1 MIKIEWKSCLR
12 LGVTALAVF
21 LCIHYWKAGTGFVL
35 AVVGALAA
43 LIAGGVIAFIVNI
56 LMSFLERHYFQKSK
70 KKLAGKSRR
79 PVCMVTA
86 YLLVIALLVLVVALV
101 VPELVQCIKILID
114 RLPEAL
120 EKLSENE
127 TVAQYLPVVTEK
139 LAEADW
145 DAMIAQVQEFVKVNA
160 GGVAGNVTSAV
171 STVFS
176 SIVTFVIGI
185 IFSIYLL
192 SGKEKLGAQCTALMT
207 RYLKPGVKAKIQS
220 VLAILNRNFHK
231 YIVGQCTE
239 ALILGVLCTLGMLVF
254 RFPYALMIG
263 VLTGTLQL
271 IPVVGG
277 LIGGVIGALM
287 MLTVSP
293 MKALMF
299 LVFIVIL
306 QQLESN
312 LVYPKV
318 VGNAIGLP
326 ALWVLAAVTLGGGIG
341 GVVGMLTAVPLM
353 ATVYQLVRNDV
364 KKPKPGED
372 LRTKPVQKQEGA

>member
-1 MIKIEWKSCLR
+1 MIKIEWKSCLK

-21 LCIHYWKAGTGFVL
+21 LCIYYWKAGTGFVL
-35 AVVGALAA
+35 AVVRALAS
-43 LIAGGVIAFIVNI
+43 LIAGGVIAYIVNI

-79 PVCMVTA
+79 PVCMVTV

-120 EKLSENE
+120 EELSENE
-127 TVAQYLPVVTEK
+127 TVAQHLPVVTEK
-139 LAEADW
+139 LAEVDW
-145 DAMIAQVQEFVKVNA
+145 DDMIAQVQEFVKANA
-160 GGVAGNVTSAV
+160 GGVAGNIASSV

-192 SGKEKLGAQCTALMT
+192 LGKEKLGAQCTALMT
-207 RYLKPGVKAKIQS
+207 RYLKPGIKAKIQY

-239 ALILGVLCTLGMLVF
+239 AL
-254 RFPYALMIG
+254 MIG
-263 VLTGTLQL
+263 VLTG

-312 LVYPKV
+312 LVYPRV

-353 ATVYQLVRNDV
+353 ATVYQMVRNDV
-364 KKPKPGED
+364 KKPKRSEEM
-372 LRTKPVQKQEGA
+372 RTKPVQKQEGA

>member
-1 MIKIEWKSCLR
+1 MIKIEWKSCLK

-21 LCIHYWKAGTGFVL
+21 LCIYYWKAGTGFVL
-35 AVVGALAA
+35 AVVRALAS
-43 LIAGGVIAFIVNI
+43 LIAGGVIAYIVNI
-56 LMSFLERHYFQKSK
+56 LMSFLERHYFQKLK

-79 PVCMVTA
+79 PVCMVTV

-120 EKLSENE
+120 EELSENE
-127 TVAQYLPVVTEK
+127 TVAQHLPVVTEK
-139 LAEADW
+139 LAEVDW
-145 DAMIAQVQEFVKVNA
+145 DDMIAQVQEFVKANA
-160 GGVAGNVTSAV
+160 GGVAGNIASSV

-192 SGKEKLGAQCTALMT
+192 LGKEKLGAQCTALMT
-207 RYLKPGVKAKIQS
+207 RYLKPGIKAKIQY

-239 ALILGVLCTLGMLVF
+239 AL
-254 RFPYALMIG
+254 MIG
-263 VLTGTLQL
+263 VLTG

-293 MKALMF
+293 MKAF
-299 LVFIVIL
+299 R
-306 QQLESN
+306 E
-312 LVYPKV
+312 
-318 VGNAIGLP
+318 
-326 ALWVLAAVTLGGGIG
+326 
-341 GVVGMLTAVPLM
+341 LTALEKARTSGARAAALLM
-353 ATVYQLVRNDV
+353 GLFGTALLAGGFYAVFAAHVMVMIVLILAGIALCVLSALIYPAIVKRQEKMLAPYIAKLHAEATRIYLIRAKDGY
-364 KKPKPGED
+364 KP
-372 LRTKPVQKQEGA
+372 